1 MPDKGATD
9 AVAIFV
15 VRQL

>member
-1 MPDKGATD
+1 MLSKERD

-15 VRQL
+15 K